1 MLERSELA
9 RFPVVALR
17 ELPKSPNGVI
27 LAGDILTGVNY
38 SSVYKDNNAAAYVKE
53 NSRLV
58 GTGTSLSTYYSSLE
72 NPASI
77 MYTSGDVDPTHTSWS
92 SYYGMDCSGFVS
104 YALGF
109 GEWVWTMKLG
119 GQETDSHKAF
129 FSKYIEVVLDGS
141 DTDLSKVRRGDM
153 LVNTL
158 HNDEIKANN
167 ADFTFKNHVILIKDV
182 IYDNDGALLGFD
194 LVESTTPFVRAS
206 FETPDTIKSRMENT
220 QPYSVIRAKP
230 DLLRLLDVE
239 QVEYSKS
246 IYPDKG
252 DGGKYEVNEPVWL
265 YIPDT
270 SATAVIYNGTKI
282 LLSSMEAN
290 IVNGVTVYKL
300 ELDQRKDTHII
311 AADTALDD
319 PCNVKIK
326 AVG

>member
-1 MLERSELA
+1 
-9 RFPVVALR
+9 
-17 ELPKSPNGVI
+17 
-27 LAGDILTGVNY
+27 
-38 SSVYKDNNAAAYVKE
+38 
-53 NSRLV
+53 
-58 GTGTSLSTYYSSLE
+58 
-72 NPASI
+72 
-77 MYTSGDVDPTHTSWS
+77 
-92 SYYGMDCSGFVS
+92 
-104 YALGF
+104 
-109 GEWVWTMKLG
+109 
-119 GQETDSHKAF
+119 
-129 FSKYIEVVLDGS
+129 
-141 DTDLSKVRRGDM
+141 
-153 LVNTL
+153 
-158 HNDEIKANN
+158 
-167 ADFTFKNHVILIKDV
+167 
-182 IYDNDGALLGFD
+182 
-194 LVESTTPFVRAS
+194 
-206 FETPDTIKSRMENT
+206 MENT

-326 AVG
+326 ALG